1 MKKIYFALMVLLVCA
16 SSARAQ
22 WAVYDEEVK
31 RQLLLVNKI
40 GNLEGFGRD
49 DATYDHY
56 EAAREESGDVKLGT
70 AENGVTLKS
79 LDTKFEDSTKLP
91 DLTQEQVAKYV
102 GTEADCGQKQV
113 SAKHWEACTGLRNL
127 RLQTMFQ
134 SHALLKN
141 LFKRREQIVKLIQ
154 TARELPTTETTASL
168 GQLQRATFEVQ
179 GQQALMQADALQ
191 IQVLMDGYRQ
201 REALYMTQQAE
212 ARKSMLAQAQA
223 EKNPRPPRFMPQVSE
238 MHCQALA

>member
-1 MKKIYFALMVLLVCA
+1 MRKNIFVGVFFLTTSL
-16 SSARAQ
+16 SAFSQ

-31 RQLLLVNKI
+31 RHLRLINKI
-40 GNLEGFGRD
+40 DSLSDFSRTNS
-49 DATYDHY
+49 TYDHY
-56 EAAREESGDVKLGT
+56 EATREESGDVKLGT

-91 DLTQEQVAKYV
+91 DLTQEQIAKYV

-223 EKNPRPPRFMPQVSE
+223 EKNPRPPRFLP
-238 MHCQALA
+238 LIRPKPGN

>member
-1 MKKIYFALMVLLVCA
+1 MAYHSLCFFLVLFFAVNEA
-16 SSARAQ
+16 TAQ

-31 RQLLLVNKI
+31 QQLVRVNKI
-40 GNLEGFGRD
+40 DVLQGFDRQNS
-49 DATYDHY
+49 TYDHY

-91 DLTQEQVAKYV
+91 DLTQEQIAKYV

-141 LFKRREQIVKLIQ
+141 LFKRREQIVKLNH
-154 TARELPTTETTASL
+154 TARKLPTGEKFGSL

-223 EKNPRPPRFMPQVSE
+223 EKNPRPPRFLP
-238 MHCQALA
+238 LIRPKPGN